1 MIIAGVDIGVTG
13 AIAVLSSTGSIIE
26 IHDMP
31 CLKDGPKHRNAI
43 NAPLLADILCNCHA
57 ERVLIEWV
65 GVRPGEGAVG
75 AFAFGRSRGV
85 CEGVCAGLSLP
96 VQFITSPQWKRL
108 HGIPP
113 GKEGAKDAARSK
125 AIARTGRAAGPRL
138 TSSSRSKMTAVQKP
152 ALIAA
157 TAFMLQE
164 AG

>member
-1 MIIAGVDIGVTG
+1 MITVGIDIGVTG
-13 AIAVLSSTGSIIE
+13 AIAVLSPAGKIIE

-31 CLKDGPKHRNAI
+31 VLKDGPAHRRMV
-43 NAPLLADILCNCHA
+43 NAPLLADILANSHA

-85 CEGVCAGLSLP
+85 CEGVCAGLALP

-125 AIARTGRAAGPRL
+125 AIARWPANADLFKLVKHDGRAEA
-138 TSSSRSKMTAVQKP
+138 

-157 TAFMLQE
+157 AGMMLE
-164 AG
+164 APHHD